1 MTHVVKLFGDSII
14 AEQTEKGTY
23 KVKSDGQQLSPHE
36 YHSFWPLT
44 TKSYALK
51 RQGQR
56 RIDIL
61 FRNGRMFFSADHAY
75 DIGSLGP
82 DNGNDHLIAVIGMYG
97 TLVMDDWM
105 DVRLF
110 VSGYPRIDLV
120 EEKFLVV
127 YIPNEPGARVRVYN
141 LRGEFL
147 SEGEFWSAV
156 DDARVN
162 TGEY

>member
-1 MTHVVKLFGDSII
+1 MTHVVKLFGDSIV

-23 KVKSDGQQLSPHE
+23 KVKSDGQQLSPYE
-36 YHSFWPLT
+36 YHSFWLLT
-44 TKSYALK
+44 PKSYALK

-82 DNGNDHLIAVIGMYG
+82 DNGNAHLIAVVGMYG

-156 DDARVN
+156 DDARIN

>member
-1 MTHVVKLFGDSII
+1 
-14 AEQTEKGTY
+14 
-23 KVKSDGQQLSPHE
+23 
-36 YHSFWPLT
+36 
-44 TKSYALK
+44 
-51 RQGQR
+51 
-56 RIDIL
+56 
-61 FRNGRMFFSADHAY
+61 
-75 DIGSLGP
+75 
-82 DNGNDHLIAVIGMYG
+82 MYG

-127 YIPNEPGARVRVYN
+127 YIPNESGARVRVYN
-141 LRGEFL
+141 LRGELL
-147 SEGEFWSAV
+147 SEGDFWSAV

>member
-1 MTHVVKLFGDSII
+1 MSDVRILFGDIV

-23 KVKSDGQQLSPHE
+23 MVKGNGRQLSPYE
-36 YHSFWPLT
+36 YRSFWPLT
-44 TKSYALK
+44 PKSYALK
-51 RQGQR
+51 RQGHR
-56 RIDIL
+56 CIDIL
-61 FRNGRMFFSADHAY
+61 FRNGCMFFSADHAY

-82 DNGNDHLIAVIGMYG
+82 DNGNAHLIAVVGMYG

-156 DDARVN
+156 DDARIN

>member
-1 MTHVVKLFGDSII
+1 MSDVRILFGDIV

-23 KVKSDGQQLSPHE
+23 MVKGNGRQLSPYE
-36 YHSFWPLT
+36 YRSFWPLT
-44 TKSYALK
+44 PKSYALK
-51 RQGQR
+51 RQGHR
-56 RIDIL
+56 CIDIL
-61 FRNGRMFFSADHAY
+61 FRNGCMFFSADHAY

-82 DNGNDHLIAVIGMYG
+82 DNGNAHLIAVVGMYG

-127 YIPNEPGARVRVYN
+127 YIPNEPGSRVRVYN

-156 DDARVN
+156 DDARIN

>member
-1 MTHVVKLFGDSII
+1 MTHVVKLFGDSIV

-23 KVKSDGQQLSPHE
+23 KVKSDGQQLSPYE

-44 TKSYALK
+44 PKSYALK

-147 SEGEFWSAV
+147 SEGDFWSAV

>member
-1 MTHVVKLFGDSII
+1 MSDVRILFGDIV

-23 KVKSDGQQLSPHE
+23 MVKGNGRQLSPYE
-36 YHSFWPLT
+36 YRSFWPLT
-44 TKSYALK
+44 PKSYALK
-51 RQGQR
+51 RQGHR
-56 RIDIL
+56 CIDIL
-61 FRNGRMFFSADHAY
+61 FRNGCMFFSADHAY

-82 DNGNDHLIAVIGMYG
+82 DNGNAHLIAVVGMYG

-127 YIPNEPGARVRVYN
+127 YIPNEPGARVRVYS